1 MSLLGDG
8 ISNIISGFAGSPPNT
23 TYGENIGVMAI
34 TKVYSVWVIRGAA
47 ILAILFSCIG
57 KVAAVIQSIPG
68 AVMGGITLLLY
79 GVIASSGIRM
89 FVEQKVDFSKSYN
102 MILAAVT
109 FIIGVSGASI
119 KLVGDVELKGMA
131 LAAVIGMLLSIIFYV
146 LNKLGLM
153 NEQYV
158 IHNDEQ

>member
-1 MSLLGDG
+1 
-8 ISNIISGFAGSPPNT
+8 
-23 TYGENIGVMAI
+23 MAI

-47 ILAILFSCIG
+47 ILAIIFSCIG

-102 MILAAVT
+102 TILAAVT
-109 FIIGVSGASI
+109 FIIGLSGASI
-119 KLVGDVELKGMA
+119 KLAGDVELRGMA
-131 LAAVIGMLLSIIFYV
+131 LAAVIGILLSIIFYV
-146 LNKLGLM
+146 LSRLGLM
-153 NEQYV
+153 NEKYDTS
-158 IHNDEQ
+158 NDENKLDLIA